1 MIEPSVGHVC
11 TVTQGPRVSAGGP
24 LGTVAGLGRAMS
36 RWDSVWRVPIP
47 GPRDLLHVFERGASS
62 VEQLLAAVPR
72 MVSLLDDAQRVLERV
87 DGLVDRIE
95 DTRTAADAVVQRTD
109 EVAARAEQL
118 LGSTTTLVDRMT
130 PLLDRTEPPLVRLLP
145 TLERLSETTDPR
157 EVDALVALI
166 DMLPG
171 LAMQT
176 ETHVIPVLDSL
187 SSVAPDLHDLLD
199 VSREL
204 NEMLASLPGLGRIK
218 KRVDREQEA
227 EGRG

>member
-1 MIEPSVGHVC
+1 VAGHSSTVAADAGVGH
-11 TVTQGPRVSAGGP
+11 PWPAGDAVP
-24 LGTVAGLGRAMS
+24 VAGHQN
-36 RWDSVWRVPIP
+36 WDSVSRVPLP

-72 MVSLLDDAQRVLERV
+72 MLALLDDAQRVLERV
-87 DGLVDRIE
+87 DGLIDRIE
-95 DTRTAADAVVQRTD
+95 QTRSAADTVVQRTD
-109 EVAARAEQL
+109 EVAARAEHL
-118 LGSTTTLVDRMT
+118 LGGTSTLVDRMT

-171 LAMQT
+171 LAKQA

-204 NEMLASLPGLGRIK
+204 NEMLGALPGLGKIK
-218 KRVDREQEA
+218 KRVDEEQEA